1 MTTFTRT
8 LRGVRAQLAPIQRTA
23 RGYDWSRVRI
33 ALRAAVD
40 NPGAKRIR
48 VYSGA
53 GFVPNSYRWPCRI
66 QYIEIQRTPTGPQIS
81 VGWTG
86 AQRPR
91 GAGSLVVVQ
100 GGAK

>member
-1 MTTFTRT
+1 MTTLTRT
-8 LRGVRAQLAPIQRTA
+8 LRAVRAQLAPIQRTA
-23 RGYDWSRVRI
+23 RGCDWSRVRI

-66 QYIEIQRTPTGPQIS
+66 QYIEIQRTPAGPQIC

-86 AQRPR
+86 AQRSR

-100 GGAK
+100 GGAA